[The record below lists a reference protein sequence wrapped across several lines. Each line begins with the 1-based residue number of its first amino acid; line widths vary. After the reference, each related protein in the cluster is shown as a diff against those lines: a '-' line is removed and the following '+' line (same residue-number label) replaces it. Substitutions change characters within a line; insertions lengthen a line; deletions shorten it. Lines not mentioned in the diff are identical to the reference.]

1 MEAGKLDRRLT
12 LLARTLVTNAANEEV
27 ETFTSVGTV
36 WASKKD
42 VSDRE
47 RVDSQEVGATITT
60 RFQVR
65 HSSLTDDIRPT
76 WRVSCEGRVYEVRAV
91 KELGRKVGWEISA
104 EARAE

>member
-12 LLARTLVTNAANEEV
+12 LLERALTTNAANEEV

-36 WASKKD
+36 WASKRD

-47 RVDSQEVGATITT
+47 RIENEELGATITT

-65 HSSLTDDIRPT
+65 HSDLTDGIRPT
-76 WRVSCEGRVYEVRAV
+76 WRVTCEGRTYDVRAV
-91 KELGRKVGWEISA
+91 KEIDRRVGWEISA

>member
-12 LLARTLVTNAANEEV
+12 LLERTLTTNAANEEEEV
-27 ETFTSVGTV
+27 FTDVGTV

-42 VSDRE
+42 VSDAE
-47 RVDSQEVGATITT
+47 RTKSQEVAATITT

-65 HSSLTDDIRPT
+65 HSSLSDEITPT
-76 WRVSCEGRVYEVRAV
+76 WRVRCEGRTYDVRAK